1 MSSCLSS
8 VETSSPRAS
17 TGIATGP
24 VSQLCWQR
32 MWEMGDAQ
40 RLKADPLRSVVAEC
54 LMTLLGRERAPR
66 EVARDVFGG
75 RTADGFRTQPRLVC
89 AVRGMVFFAL

>member
-1 MSSCLSS
+1 VSSCLSS

-54 LMTLLGRERAPR
+54 LMTLLGRLLPLP
-66 EVARDVFGG
+66 DGG
-75 RTADGFRTQPRLVC
+75 SSRP
-89 AVRGMVFFAL
+89 